1 MPMRGEDYW
10 MVAGANISY
19 LAVALRI
26 NKKSSCL
33 TDFELQHIYRATAYP
48 SLFSFCSLFAVD
60 VALTIRVAL

>member
-10 MVAGANISY
+10 MVAG
-19 LAVALRI
+19 V

-48 SLFSFCSLFAVD
+48 FIFSFSPLFAVD
-60 VALTIRVAL
+60 VALVIRVAL

>member
-19 LAVALRI
+19 LAVALRV

-33 TDFELQHIYRATAYP
+33 TDLNFSTSIVQLPTLP
-48 SLFSFCSLFAVD
+48 SSVSALFSRSTSPSPSV
-60 VALTIRVAL
+60 